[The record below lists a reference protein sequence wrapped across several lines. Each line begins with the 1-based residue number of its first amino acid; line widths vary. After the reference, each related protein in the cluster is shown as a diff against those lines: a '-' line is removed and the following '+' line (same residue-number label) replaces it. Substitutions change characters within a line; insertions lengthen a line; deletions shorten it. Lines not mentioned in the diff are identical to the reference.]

1 MQVTEIIDLEKKK
14 IFKTKL
20 FSGHGEANG
29 VGGAHKKRKR
39 SESLMEIDN
48 PSIARPNKK

>member
-1 MQVTEIIDLEKKK
+1 MQVRVKKNIFGK
-14 IFKTKL
+14 IFFDKNF